1 MAVAEGRGGSGA
13 PQAAASGSDGQE
25 ATKPSVCSL
34 LQELAGVKSLR
45 RGLVLNL
52 SKGKLEEKAQ
62 RTFPAREAAAGGG
75 PARQAYDVRQA
86 ALAKP
91 SRQAQQERAS
101 RSRSPKNSRRE
112 KEKARSSSRESSGS
126 TASSAVAPHEVA
138 VGAKVKLQ
146 LSKMGEF
153 CCNAMA
159 TLVKQGGKESRLLPD
174 KLEINQRT
182 KVENCRQHLELVGLA
197 SSYYFLRSD
206 HEEASTSSSRLPV
219 VVSRVLCRLRSRP
232 SRLSACRRQN
242 LGPLARGRR
251 EAPRLRRL
259 RCPLR
264 LLRQEGARRP
274 RAGRLLQL
282 VHHTAYEKVFEGARP
297 AYIELPGRLACS
309 KRQDGVRESRRAVL
323 GSSKVGTR
331 FGFALAV
338 V

>member
-197 SSYYFLRSD
+197 SSALWHVAAEKRRDCAAYDALCDYFVKKERVGLVQGDSYNLYIIPPTKKYLK
-206 HEEASTSSSRLPV
+206 ELGLPTS
-219 VVSRVLCRLRSRP
+219 
-232 SRLSACRRQN
+232 N
-242 LGPLARGRR
+242 Y
-251 EAPRLRRL
+251 
-259 RCPLR
+259 
-264 LLRQEGARRP
+264 
-274 RAGRLLQL
+274 L
-282 VHHTAYEKVFEGARP
+282 VGLHVPNVKTA
-297 AYIELPGRLACS
+297 
-309 KRQDGVRESRRAVL
+309 
-323 GSSKVGTR
+323 
-331 FGFALAV
+331 
-338 V
+338 